1 MRIKLMMLTTTWWP
15 TPALFC
21 RVTLYSRG
29 KKTGAEEKKIKK
41 VFYFLSIFSPL
52 SLMSSTST
60 FTIVLVL
67 RPPCNNDY
75 YWLFI
80 FALCN
85 IFMNILI
92 VLRPPCKQQT
102 ISFESWNLN
111 SARPKNS
118 DWSWFGEK
126 LARSNFPLIHPSIT
140 FCYKT
145 RRRLRLRLPT
155 CESREEGVCG
165 VRGGPGILFPYA
177 LGLDQDLTLYLIQNY
192 FKLLQTVTKY
202 ALGQNQNP
210 LWWDLQVS
218 TA

>member
-1 MRIKLMMLTTTWWP
+1 
-15 TPALFC
+15 
-21 RVTLYSRG
+21 
-29 KKTGAEEKKIKK
+29 
-41 VFYFLSIFSPL
+41 
-52 SLMSSTST
+52 MSSTST
-60 FTIVLVL
+60 LTIVLVL

-126 LARSNFPLIHPSIT
+126 LARSNFPLIHLFTRQLRSVTKQEDGFDSDCRLAKVEKKACVVCERPWDPISI
-140 FCYKT
+140 CI
-145 RRRLRLRLPT
+145 
-155 CESREEGVCG
+155 
-165 VRGGPGILFPYA
+165 GPRPRSNTISN
-177 LGLDQDLTLYLIQNY
+177 TE
-192 FKLLQTVTKY
+192 LLQTVTKY

-210 LWWDLQVS
+210 HWTDLQVS